1 MFDRFLKGV
10 GSIGDG
16 ILLNIDKY
24 SFNVCLL
31 VGLVALILYVFG
43 YEKGKRVATISPAMY
58 IIIQIFMKGWFGVK
72 KN

>member
-1 MFDRFLKGV
+1 MFDKFLKGA
-10 GSIGDG
+10 GSIGDA

-58 IIIQIFMKGWFGVK
+58 IIIQIFMKGWFGV
-72 KN
+72 

>member
-1 MFDRFLKGV
+1 MFDKFLKGA

-43 YEKGKRVATISPAMY
+43 YEKGKRVATISPAVY
-58 IIIQIFMKGWFGVK
+58 VIIQIFTKGVA
-72 KN
+72 

>member
-1 MFDRFLKGV
+1 MFDKFLKGA

-58 IIIQIFMKGWFGVK
+58 IIIQIFMKGWFGV
-72 KN
+72 

>member
-1 MFDRFLKGV
+1 MFDKFLNSI
-10 GSIGDG
+10 GSIGDT

-58 IIIQIFMKGWFGVK
+58 IIIQIFMKGWFGV
-72 KN
+72 

>member
-10 GSIGDG
+10 ESIGDG

-43 YEKGKRVATISPAMY
+43 YEKGKRVATISPAIY
-58 IIIQIFMKGWFGVK
+58 IIIQIFMKGWFGV
-72 KN
+72 

>member
-1 MFDRFLKGV
+1 MFDKFLKGA

-58 IIIQIFMKGWFGVK
+58 IIIQILLWGMFGV
-72 KN
+72 